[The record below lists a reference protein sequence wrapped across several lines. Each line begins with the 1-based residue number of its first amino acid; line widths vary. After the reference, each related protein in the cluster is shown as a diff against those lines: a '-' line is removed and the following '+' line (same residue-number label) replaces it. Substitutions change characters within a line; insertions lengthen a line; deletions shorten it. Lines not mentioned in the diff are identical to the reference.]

1 MTMFPAPTPFARRA
15 RPLVAGAFA
24 IAALALVWPG
34 NLAAFQSATNWLSRV
49 TLGDGGSHILGN
61 PAARVRL
68 TEYVSYTCPH
78 CRNYTEESGPAMNS
92 RFVAPGRV
100 TVEVRHVLRDP
111 IDFAIAVAANCGSS
125 TRFFSRHE
133 SLMQRQPVF
142 LARGQAMTEA
152 QIARWREGTPPQR
165 LRRVATDVGVIDWM
179 GERGF
184 TAAQINACYA
194 DTAMHQ
200 RLLAMSNASSTAG
213 VVGTPMFAI
222 NGRMQPLETVN
233 NWATVSAALAGAVG
247 N

>member
-1 MTMFPAPTPFARRA
+1 MTQLLPLFPAVRRA
-15 RPLVAGAFA
+15 RLWLGG
-24 IAALALVWPG
+24 ALALVVIALAWPG
-34 NLAAFQSATNWLSRV
+34 SVAAFQSATNWLSRV
-49 TLGDGGSHILGN
+49 TTGEGGSHMLGN

-78 CRNYTEESGPAMNS
+78 CRHYTEESGPALNA
-92 RFVAPGRV
+92 RFIAPGRV

-111 IDFAIAVAANCGSS
+111 VDFAAAVAANCGSPS
-125 TRFFSRHE
+125 RFFSRHE
-133 SLMQRQPVF
+133 ALMQRQPVF
-142 LARGQAMTEA
+142 LSRWQAMTEA
-152 QIARWREGTPPQR
+152 QVARWREGTPPQR
-165 LRRVATDVGVIDWM
+165 LRRVASDVGVIEWM

-184 TAAQINACYA
+184 TAAQINACFA

-222 NGRMQPLETVN
+222 NGRLQSLETVN
-233 NWATVSAALAGAVG
+233 NWATVSAALASATG